1 MNARGPSTK
10 HSPISHTCIE
20 ALPLT
25 LTSKRNLAASVLCL
39 LWIMVGS
46 ACSFPD
52 EAALSS
58 HQPPNIVLIVVDDL
72 GYGDLGCYG
81 SELHLTPNMDAL
93 AKGGMRFTDFHTNG
107 PVCSPTRAAIMT
119 GQYQQRSG
127 IESAIGFV
135 TDEGVSLEK
144 VMISEILAKK
154 GYECG
159 VVGKWH
165 LGWVGAYG
173 PNDQGFDISYC
184 SNNSP
189 DYHSHVSRNGKVDWY
204 KDHQM
209 YKESGYLTDLVTKHS
224 RTFIEKNQEQPFFL
238 FVSHPAIHF
247 PFQGPSDPPFR
258 TEGTL
263 WHGNERITGQ
273 VQPDS
278 KYGPLPPENYKRAYK
293 DMLESVDSSVGAI
306 VEKID
311 ELGLRERTLIV
322 VTSDNGA
329 YSWVGSN
336 GIYRGQK
343 GDLFEGGHRVP
354 GIFNWPGKIPVGS
367 ESEETT
373 MTMDLA
379 PTFASL
385 AGIPDSGKEAF
396 DGTDIGPVLFDQV
409 SLPPRTLYWRFNN
422 SYTDGHARAV
432 REGNWKFV
440 SEEGQPYLFDLS
452 KDPSERN
459 NLASDFP
466 ERVEKMDEAFLEW
479 EAEVTRNVPAH

>member
-1 MNARGPSTK
+1 M
-10 HSPISHTCIE
+10 
-20 ALPLT
+20 
-25 LTSKRNLAASVLCL
+25 
-39 LWIMVGS
+39 
-46 ACSFPD
+46 
-52 EAALSS
+52 
-58 HQPPNIVLIVVDDL
+58 LIVVDDL
-72 GYGDLGCYG
+72 GFGDLGCYG
-81 SELHLTPNMDAL
+81 SELHQTPNIDAL

-107 PVCSPTRAAIMT
+107 PVCSPTRAALMT

-144 VMISEILAKK
+144 VMFSEMLAEK
-154 GYECG
+154 GYACG

-165 LGWVGAYG
+165 LGWVGTFG

-204 KDHQM
+204 KDHQL

-247 PFQGPSDPPFR
+247 PFQGPDDPPFR
-258 TEGTL
+258 KEGKL
-263 WHGNERITGQ
+263 WHGNERVTGQ

-311 ELGLRERTLIV
+311 ELGLRENTLIV

-343 GDLFEGGHRVP
+343 GDLFEGGHRVA
-354 GIFNWPGKIPVGS
+354 GIFNWPGKIPKGS
-367 ESEETT
+367 VSEEITT
-373 MTMDLA
+373 TMDLA
-379 PTFASL
+379 PTFVSL
-385 AGIPDSGKEAF
+385 AGTPDSEKQAF
-396 DGTDIGPVLFDQV
+396 DGIDISQVLFDQV
-409 SLPPRTLYWRFNN
+409 SLPPRTIFWRFNN
-422 SYTDGHARAV
+422 SYTDSHARAV
-432 REGNWKFV
+432 REGNWKYV
-440 SEEGQPYLFDLS
+440 VEEGETYLFNLS
-452 KDPSERN
+452 GDPGEQV
-459 NLASDFP
+459 NLALANP
-466 ERVEKMDEAFLEW
+466 NLVGQMEKAYLSW
-479 EAEVTRNVPAH
+479 EQDVTNGTPAN

>member
-1 MNARGPSTK
+1 MIVVFAACGVSDK
-10 HSPISHTCIE
+10 ESH
-20 ALPLT
+20 
-25 LTSKRNLAASVLCL
+25 SVL
-39 LWIMVGS
+39 
-46 ACSFPD
+46 
-52 EAALSS
+52 
-58 HQPPNIVLIVVDDL
+58 QTPNIVLIVVDDL
-72 GYGDLGCYG
+72 GYGDLSCYG
-81 SELHLTPNMDAL
+81 SEIHQTPHIDAL
-93 AKGGMRFTDFHTNG
+93 ATGGMKFTDFHTNG
-107 PVCSPTRAAIMT
+107 PVCSPTRAALMT

-135 TDEGVSLEK
+135 KDEGVSLEK
-144 VMISEILAKK
+144 VTIAEVLRKQ
-154 GYECG
+154 GYTSG
-159 VVGKWH
+159 IVGKWH
-165 LGWVGAYG
+165 LGWVGTYG

-204 KDHQM
+204 KDHKL
-209 YKESGYLTDLVTKHS
+209 YEETGYLTDLVTKHS

-247 PFQGPSDPPFR
+247 PFQGPDDPPFR
-258 TEGTL
+258 TEGKL

-278 KYGPLPPENYKRAYK
+278 KYGPLPPEEYKRAYK

-306 VEKID
+306 VEKLD
-311 ELGLRERTLIV
+311 ALGLRENTLIV

-354 GIFNWPGKIPVGS
+354 GIFNWPGKIPKGS
-367 ESEETT
+367 VSEEITT
-373 MTMDLA
+373 TMDLA

-385 AGIPDSGKEAF
+385 AGASDSGMQAF
-396 DGTDIGPVLFDQV
+396 DGMDIGPVLFDRA
-409 SLPPRTLYWRFNN
+409 SLPPRTIFWRFNN
-422 SYTDGHARAV
+422 SYTESHARAV

-440 SEEGQPYLFDLS
+440 LEEGQRYLFDLS
-452 KDPSERN
+452 EDPGESN
-459 NLASDFP
+459 NLASEYQ
-466 ERVEKMDEAFLEW
+466 ERVDAMNAAYLGW
-479 EAEVTRNVPAH
+479 EAEVTRHVPSP